1 MKRIW
6 SVLCALLL
14 AGCLSAF
21 AQQDMSGQ
29 SNDKDRANSQDQSQM
44 NSQDMNHEKGESK
57 SVEKAEAKE
66 NKAAEKGKTMRL
78 TGWVKT
84 EGDKVQFVNDKDK
97 ETWDVSNADILKAHD
112 GHHVKVKAK
121 LNAADHSMTV
131 QDVKMMRKSKQTKQ
145 EEQQENQ
152 K

>member
-29 SNDKDRANSQDQSQM
+29 TSDKDQANSQNQT
-44 NSQDMNHEKGESK
+44 SQDK
-57 SVEKAEAKE
+57 SMSKAEAKE
-66 NKAAEKGKTMRL
+66 NKAAEKGKSMRL

-97 ETWDVSNADILKAHD
+97 QTWDVSNGDILKAHD

-121 LNAADHSMTV
+121 LDETNHSLTI
-131 QDVKMMRKSKQTKQ
+131 QDVKMLRKGKQTKQ
-145 EEQQENQ
+145 EEKAES

>member
-6 SVLCALLL
+6 GVLCALLL
-14 AGCLSAF
+14 AGCLCAF
-21 AQQDMSGQ
+21 AQQDMTGQ
-29 SNDKDRANSQDQSQM
+29 SSDKDHANSQDQSQM

-66 NKAAEKGKTMRL
+66 NKAAEKGKSMRL

-84 EGDKVQFVNDKDK
+84 EGDKVTFVNDKDK
-97 ETWDVSNADILKAHD
+97 ETWDVANGDMLKAHD

-121 LNAADHSMTV
+121 LDEANHSMTV
-131 QDVKMMRKSKQTKQ
+131 QNVRMLRKGKQTKQ
-145 EEQQENQ
+145 VQTAESQ

>member
-29 SNDKDRANSQDQSQM
+29 SNDKDQANTQNQTSQD
-44 NSQDMNHEKGESK
+44 K
-57 SVEKAEAKE
+57 SMSKAEAKE
-66 NKAAEKGKTMRL
+66 NKAAEKGKSMRL

-97 ETWDVSNADILKAHD
+97 QTWDVSNGDILKAHD

-121 LNAADHSMTV
+121 LDEANHSMTV
-131 QDVKMMRKSKQTKQ
+131 EKVKMMRKSKQTEQ
-145 EEQQENQ
+145 EKQQE
-152 K
+152 KSK

>member
-21 AQQDMSGQ
+21 AQQDMSNTSNQ
-29 SNDKDRANSQDQSQM
+29 NNDKDQATQNQTSQD
-44 NSQDMNHEKGESK
+44 K
-57 SVEKAEAKE
+57 SMSKAEAKE
-66 NKAAEKGKTMRL
+66 NKAAEKGKSMRL

-97 ETWDVSNADILKAHD
+97 QTWDVSNGDILKAHD

-121 LNAADHSMTV
+121 LDEANHSMTV
-131 QDVKMMRKSKQTKQ
+131 EKVKMMRKSKQTEQ
-145 EEQQENQ
+145 EKQQE
-152 K
+152 KSK

>member
-29 SNDKDRANSQDQSQM
+29 SNDKDQANSQNQTS
-44 NSQDMNHEKGESK
+44 SQDK
-57 SVEKAEAKE
+57 SASKAEAKE
-66 NKAAEKGKTMRL
+66 NKAAEKGKSMRL
-78 TGWVKT
+78 TGWVKS

-97 ETWDVSNADILKAHD
+97 QAWDVSNADILKAHD

-121 LNAADHSMTV
+121 LDETNHSLYV
-131 QDVKMMRKSKQTKQ
+131 QDVKMLRKSKQTAQ
-145 EEQQENQ
+145 EQQQEKQ